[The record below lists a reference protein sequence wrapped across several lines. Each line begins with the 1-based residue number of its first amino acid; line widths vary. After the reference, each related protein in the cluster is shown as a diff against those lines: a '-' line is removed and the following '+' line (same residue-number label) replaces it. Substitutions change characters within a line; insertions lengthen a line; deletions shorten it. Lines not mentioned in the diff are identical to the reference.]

1 MRKPNHERRLA
12 RVTQRT
18 QSATS
23 LFEAAAF
30 ELEQAAEEANSVAV
44 AAEAEMDNLETVRH
58 DATIHA
64 VAASAKAQKI
74 REFVQ

>member
-1 MRKPNHERRLA
+1 MRKPNHQRRLA

-30 ELEQAAEEANSVAV
+30 ELEQAAQEANEVAV
-44 AAEAEMDNLETVRH
+44 AAEAEMDDLEAVRH
-58 DATIHA
+58 DAVAHA
-64 VAASAKAQKI
+64 TAAATKAQRL
-74 REFVQ
+74 REFV